1 MKKAI
6 LLLLFL
12 FSSQLSASHLLGG
25 EITWKCQSNG
35 TYQFT
40 LVLYRDCGGI
50 ALDTVAQTIAN
61 NTGVIISAA
70 YVSTTDIVPSSY
82 LGTDTCAGATSG
94 SGLMQKYLYRSG
106 DITLTGT
113 PPVGGW
119 NFSWQN
125 CCRPNSIA
133 NVPGSTGYFLRAVMY
148 PYTPPGATG
157 PLSAGDTT
165 GPTCYDSS
173 PNFLEDPL
181 VVSCQGTN
189 ITYNSYGNDAD
200 YDSIYFSF
208 ATPMEGGSNPGT
220 GTPVT
225 WGTGYSTS
233 SPMPSGAGSTA
244 ANLSSTGE
252 LTFNSALTGS
262 YAMCNRVEEFRYGQL
277 IGAIYRDLPV
287 VVINCTPPIGV
298 CSATSGTTKPS
309 LDLVPLNNNSNTTPI
324 ANINGDTTSYI
335 INSQVG
341 DTVKFTLYSTDY
353 NINPDCSSQLIN
365 FKPSG
370 PDSTQITSLNPG
382 GALSQTGINTIGFTF
397 VIDSADCLVRS
408 GYNDII
414 PYDYYFTFSDDQ
426 APINRVNIKRVRINV
441 VKLNTVVP
449 CLDTIQQQPISNT
462 FNTIPGDGYFSVSHS
477 DTAASYQWQ
486 QNNNGTGWS
495 NLSDNSIFSGTT
507 TDSLVLK
514 GIVPPLNNRA
524 FRCLVN
530 SCNIDTTNIAVLTVV
545 DNIGINEIVKDIIV
559 SPNPTSGLLNI
570 VLTSSAEY
578 EVYNINGQRVAQG
591 KTEGQIDIT
600 NLPTG
605 SYQLIINNDDGRSTH
620 TIQKI

>member
-1 MKKAI
+1 
-6 LLLLFL
+6 
-12 FSSQLSASHLLGG
+12 
-25 EITWKCQSNG
+25 
-35 TYQFT
+35 
-40 LVLYRDCGGI
+40 
-50 ALDTVAQTIAN
+50 
-61 NTGVIISAA
+61 
-70 YVSTTDIVPSSY
+70 
-82 LGTDTCAGATSG
+82 
-94 SGLMQKYLYRSG
+94 
-106 DITLTGT
+106 
-113 PPVGGW
+113 
-119 NFSWQN
+119 
-125 CCRPNSIA
+125 
-133 NVPGSTGYFLRAVMY
+133 
-148 PYTPPGATG
+148 
-157 PLSAGDTT
+157 
-165 GPTCYDSS
+165 
-173 PNFLEDPL
+173 
-181 VVSCQGTN
+181 
-189 ITYNSYGNDAD
+189 
-200 YDSIYFSF
+200 
-208 ATPMEGGSNPGT
+208 
-220 GTPVT
+220 
-225 WGTGYSTS
+225 
-233 SPMPSGAGSTA
+233 
-244 ANLSSTGE
+244 
-252 LTFNSALTGS
+252 
-262 YAMCNRVEEFRYGQL
+262 
-277 IGAIYRDLPV
+277 
-287 VVINCTPPIGV
+287 
-298 CSATSGTTKPS
+298 
-309 LDLVPLNNNSNTTPI
+309 VPLNNNSNTTPI

-341 DTVKFTLYSTDY
+341 DTVKFTLYSTDS

-370 PDSTQITSLNPG
+370 PDSTQITSMNPG

-397 VIDSADCLVRS
+397 VIDSADCFVRS

-545 DNIGINEIVKDIIV
+545 DNIGVNEIVKDVVV
-559 SPNPTSGLLNI
+559 SPNPTYGLLNI

-578 EVYNINGQRVAQG
+578 EVFNINGQRVAQG
-591 KTEGQIDIT
+591 TTEGQIDIT

>member
-12 FSSQLSASHLLGG
+12 FSSQLSATHLLGG

-35 TYQFT
+35 KYQFT
-40 LVLYRDCGGI
+40 LVLYRDCGG
-50 ALDTVAQTIAN
+50 LTLPTTAQTIVN

-94 SGLMQKYLYRSG
+94 SGLMQKGLYRSG
-106 DITLTGT
+106 DITLTGI

-125 CCRPNSIA
+125 CCRPGSITNGPA
-133 NVPGSTGYFLRAVMY
+133 SAGYLLRAVMY

-165 GPTCYDSS
+165 GPSCYDNS
-173 PNFLEDPL
+173 PEFFENPFI
-181 VVSCQGTN
+181 VACTGIN
-189 ITYNSYGNDAD
+189 YTYNSYGSDAD

-208 ATPMEGGSNPGT
+208 GTPMAGNSYP

-225 WGTGYSTS
+225 WNSGYSSS
-233 SPMPSGAGSTA
+233 SPMPSGNGSTA

-252 LTFNSALTGS
+252 ITFNSALTGS
-262 YAMCNRVEEFRYGQL
+262 YAMCTRVEEFRYGQL

-287 VVINCTPPIGV
+287 VVINCTPPIGL

-309 LDLVPLNNNSNTTPI
+309 LDIVPLNNNSNTTPI

-341 DTVKFTLYSTDY
+341 DTVKFTLYSTDS

-370 PDSTQITSLNPG
+370 PDSTQITSMNPG

-397 VIDSADCLVRS
+397 VIDSADCFVRS

-545 DNIGINEIVKDIIV
+545 DNIGVNEIVKDVVV
-559 SPNPTSGLLNI
+559 SPNPTYGLLNI

-578 EVYNINGQRVAQG
+578 EVFNINGQRVAQG